1 MQGICIQETNSSNL
15 KKDETYYL
23 YPHGGNAYYASRF
36 PREGSHFGAYQKHY
50 FEIVEDHNEWP
61 PEPIKPSN
69 LPILQTGTVYKAE
82 LIWRRQGYADSTPLG
97 TYFIAAI
104 DNCYAC
110 VTDCYFYLDAALNQ
124 PKGRFPLHWFKNIQ
138 EYDEKA
144 IVELPRSEWQQMDL
158 FSEQ

>member
-1 MQGICIQETNSSNL
+1 MQGLCIKETNSSNL
-15 KKDETYYL
+15 KKGKKYYL
-23 YPHGGNAYYASRF
+23 FPDGGNAYYASRF
-36 PREGSHFGAYQKHY
+36 PRKGSHFGAYQKHY
-50 FEIVEDHNEWP
+50 FEIVKDHEVWP
-61 PEPIKPSN
+61 PEPIKTSN

-82 LIWRRQGYADSTPLG
+82 LIWRKQGYADSTPLG

-110 VTDCYFYLDAALNQ
+110 ATDCYFYLDAALTK

-144 IVELPRSEWQQMDL
+144 VVELPRSEWQQIDL
-158 FSEQ
+158 FSL